1 MGYVLPGA
9 RMRWPLK
16 TSAEAFA
23 LGGVLETKINGNAT
37 QEHIPPFE
45 RVR

>member
-1 MGYVLPGA
+1 
-9 RMRWPLK
+9 MRWPLK

-23 LGGVLETKINGNAT
+23 LGGILETKINGNAT
-37 QEHIPPFE
+37 QENIPPLP